1 MFENCNADSSKCD
14 HKWTSKF
21 LPLWLSSWSWWA
33 VQKPIQPRLLEE
45 LCWLLFSR
53 LYKWWWD
60 CLASITAGGNLE
72 HSPML
77 CPCILCYIITLFQLY
92 VDDSHFQLG
101 FHSLTHVHFITEHK
115 EIKHFSFIRE
125 YKLFWYTHVPVVQL
139 FGGIPITLGGNAFK
153 GLEQMSWLNGM
164 LGMTEKCVRCGKW
177 QWILTVL
184 VLRFTFAA
192 PRFSAL
198 FWLLT
203 AL

>member
-1 MFENCNADSSKCD
+1 MGGSET
-14 HKWTSKF
+14 HTTTVVGRIVLTSF
-21 LPLWLSSWSWWA
+21 FSA
-33 VQKPIQPRLLEE
+33 IQMMMRLLG
-45 LCWLLFSR
+45 LHYSRWQLRTFSHAVSMHPLLYYHIVPIR
-53 LYKWWWD
+53 R
-60 CLASITAGGNLE
+60 
-72 HSPML
+72 
-77 CPCILCYIITLFQLY
+77 Y

-153 GLEQMSWLNGM
+153 GLEHVSFDFKGM
-164 LGMTEKCVRCGKW
+164 LGMNEKCVRCGKW